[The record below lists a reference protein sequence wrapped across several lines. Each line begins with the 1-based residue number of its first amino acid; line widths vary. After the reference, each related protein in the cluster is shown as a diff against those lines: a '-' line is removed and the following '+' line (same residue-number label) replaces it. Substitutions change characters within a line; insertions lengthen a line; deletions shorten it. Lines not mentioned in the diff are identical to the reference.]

1 MSNKLKYSVAVLL
14 ALTVGTTAIAQ
25 TPKGMKML
33 GMSDFEEFDI
43 DKDGK
48 VSKEEIRERRE
59 IAVQSMD
66 LNGDEKLSAEELMQ
80 QHSKRAQ
87 FSVNR
92 MIKKLDSN
100 GDGSLSFAE
109 LENGQRVGTLRKLFD
124 RLDKDDDGYISK
136 DEALRV
142 KKNMRKLLTK

>member
-33 GMSDFEEFDI
+33 GMLNFEDFDI

-48 VSKEEIRERRE
+48 VSKEEIRGRRE
-59 IAVQSMD
+59 IAVRSMD
-66 LNGDEKLSAEELMQ
+66 LNGDETLSAEELMQ
-80 QHSKRAQ
+80 QHTQRAQ
-87 FSVNR
+87 LSVKR
-92 MIKKLDSN
+92 MIKELDSN

-109 LENGQRVGTLRKLFD
+109 LKKSRHIRNLSRMFD
-124 RLDKDDDGYISK
+124 RLDKDNDGYISK
-136 DEALRV
+136 DEVQRV
-142 KKNMRKLLTK
+142 KNLLKR

>member
-25 TPKGMKML
+25 TPRGMKML

-66 LNGDEKLSAEELMQ
+66 LNGDEKLSADELMQ
-80 QHSKRAQ
+80 QHTKRAQ

-92 MIKKLDSN
+92 CTRVRSSSSPMVSPR
-100 GDGSLSFAE
+100 SF
-109 LENGQRVGTLRKLFD
+109 RK
-124 RLDKDDDGYISK
+124 S
-136 DEALRV
+136 
-142 KKNMRKLLTK
+142 

>member
-14 ALTVGTTAIAQ
+14 AITVGTTAIAQ

-33 GMSDFEEFDI
+33 GMSDFEDLDI
-43 DKDGK
+43 NNDGK

-66 LNGDEKLSAEELMQ
+66 LNGDQKLNADELMQ
-80 QHSKRAQ
+80 QYTKRAQ
-87 FSVNR
+87 LSVNR

-136 DEALRV
+136 EEALRV
-142 KKNMRKLLTK
+142 KKNMRKLLKK

>member
-14 ALTVGTTAIAQ
+14 AITVGSTAIAQ
-25 TPKGMKML
+25 TPRGMKML
-33 GMSDFEEFDI
+33 GMSDFEDLDI
-43 DKDGK
+43 NNDGK

-80 QHSKRAQ
+80 QHTKRAQ
-87 FSVNR
+87 LSVNR

-136 DEALRV
+136 EEALRV
-142 KKNMRKLLTK
+142 KKNMRKLLKK

>member
-25 TPKGMKML
+25 TPKSMKML
-33 GMSDFEEFDI
+33 SMSDFEDFDI

-48 VSKEEIRERRE
+48 VSKEEIRGRRE
-59 IAVQSMD
+59 IAVRSMD
-66 LNGDEKLSAEELMQ
+66 LNGDETLSAEELMQ
-80 QHSKRAQ
+80 QHTQRAQ
-87 FSVNR
+87 LSVKR

-109 LENGQRVGTLRKLFD
+109 LKKSRHIRNLSRMFD
-124 RLDKDDDGYISK
+124 RLDKDNDGYISK
-136 DEALRV
+136 DEVQRV
-142 KKNMRKLLTK
+142 KNLLKR

>member
-43 DKDGK
+43 NKDGK

-66 LNGDEKLSAEELMQ
+66 LNGDQKLNADELMQ
-80 QHSKRAQ
+80 QYTKRAQ
-87 FSVNR
+87 LSVNR

-136 DEALRV
+136 EEALRV
-142 KKNMRKLLTK
+142 KKNMRKLLKK

>member
-14 ALTVGTTAIAQ
+14 AITVGSTAIAQ
-25 TPKGMKML
+25 TPRGMKML
-33 GMSDFEEFDI
+33 GMSDFEDFDI
-43 DKDGK
+43 NKDGK

-66 LNGDEKLSAEELMQ
+66 LNGDQKLNADELMQ
-80 QHSKRAQ
+80 QYTKRAQ
-87 FSVNR
+87 LSVNR

-136 DEALRV
+136 EEALRV
-142 KKNMRKLLTK
+142 KKNMRKLLKK

>member
-1 MSNKLKYSVAVLL
+1 MLKKLKYSVAILL
-14 ALTVGTTAIAQ
+14 VFTVGTTVVAQ

-33 GMSDFEEFDI
+33 GMSDFEDFDI

-48 VSKEEIRERRE
+48 VSKEEIRERRGV
-59 IAVQSMD
+59 AVQSMD
-66 LNGDEKLSAEELMQ
+66 LNGDAKLSAGELMQ
-80 QHSKRAQ
+80 QHTKRAE
-87 FSVNR
+87 FSVNQ

-109 LENGQRVGTLRKLFD
+109 LENSQRVGTLRKLFD
-124 RLDKDDDGYISK
+124 RLDKDDDGYISR

-142 KKNMRKLLTK
+142 KKNIRKLLKR

>member
-14 ALTVGTTAIAQ
+14 AITVGTAAIAQ

-33 GMSDFEEFDI
+33 GMSDFEDLDI
-43 DKDGK
+43 NNDGK

-59 IAVQSMD
+59 IAVQSLD
-66 LNGDEKLSAEELMQ
+66 LNGDQKLNADELMQ
-80 QHSKRAQ
+80 QYTKRAQ
-87 FSVNR
+87 LSVNR

-136 DEALRV
+136 EEALRV
-142 KKNMRKLLTK
+142 KKNMRKLIKK

>member
-14 ALTVGTTAIAQ
+14 AITIGSTAIAQ
-25 TPKGMKML
+25 TPRGMKML
-33 GMSDFEEFDI
+33 GMSDFEDLDI
-43 DKDGK
+43 NNDGK

>member
-14 ALTVGTTAIAQ
+14 AITVGTTAIAQ
-25 TPKGMKML
+25 TPRGMKML
-33 GMSDFEEFDI
+33 GMSDFEDLDI
-43 DKDGK
+43 NNDGK

-66 LNGDEKLSAEELMQ
+66 LNGDEKLSADELMQ
-80 QHSKRAQ
+80 QYTKRAQ
-87 FSVNR
+87 LSVNR

-136 DEALRV
+136 EEALRV
-142 KKNMRKLLTK
+142 KKNMRKLLKK

>member
-1 MSNKLKYSVAVLL
+1 MSNKLKYSVAILL

-25 TPKGMKML
+25 TPRGMKML
-33 GMSDFEEFDI
+33 GMSDFEDLDI
-43 DKDGK
+43 NNDGK

-66 LNGDEKLSAEELMQ
+66 LNGDQKLNADELMQ
-80 QHSKRAQ
+80 QYTKRAQ
-87 FSVNR
+87 LSVNR

-136 DEALRV
+136 EEALRV
-142 KKNMRKLLTK
+142 KKNMRKLLKK

>member
-14 ALTVGTTAIAQ
+14 AITVGSTAIAQ
-25 TPKGMKML
+25 TPRGMKML
-33 GMSDFEEFDI
+33 GMSDFEDLDI
-43 DKDGK
+43 NNDGK

-66 LNGDEKLSAEELMQ
+66 LNGDQKLNADELMQ
-80 QHSKRAQ
+80 QYTKRAQ
-87 FSVNR
+87 LSVNR

-136 DEALRV
+136 EEALRV
-142 KKNMRKLLTK
+142 KKNMRKLLKK

>member
-1 MSNKLKYSVAVLL
+1 
-14 ALTVGTTAIAQ
+14 
-25 TPKGMKML
+25 
-33 GMSDFEEFDI
+33 
-43 DKDGK
+43 
-48 VSKEEIRERRE
+48 
-59 IAVQSMD
+59 
-66 LNGDEKLSAEELMQ
+66 
-80 QHSKRAQ
+80 
-87 FSVNR
+87 